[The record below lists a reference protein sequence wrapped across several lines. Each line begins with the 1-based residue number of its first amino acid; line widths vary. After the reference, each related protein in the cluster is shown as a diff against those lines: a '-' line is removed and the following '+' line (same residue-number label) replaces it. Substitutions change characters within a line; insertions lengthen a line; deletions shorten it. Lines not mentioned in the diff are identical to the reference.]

1 MRNLS
6 KDFKGNRPML
16 IQPAQAE
23 AYLNRV
29 SDMEIPMGA
38 KMSEMGDMLTAIF
51 GAKPTLEKFPP
62 YAIIPVKGVIGK
74 NLSEMESLCG
84 CCDIHDVEE
93 MLEECERDASIKAI
107 ILDIDSPGGTS
118 VGVPELAN
126 RIKNCSKEV
135 ISFTG
140 SECCSAAYWIG
151 SQASSFYATPSS
163 SVGSVGVY
171 IAFPDCSEA
180 YKMEGV
186 KMEVIKSGT
195 YKGAGIPGTSLD
207 EGQRKMLQQEV
218 EDIHSDFK
226 EAVKSVRSFVED
238 SSMEGQQ
245 FSGKRAAEAGMVTS
259 LINGFDELI
268 QSLDPAVFAQ
278 VEADEENDDRHAVS
292 GIGAEEGED
301 ESKAF
306 AKAMSAA
313 DRALSK
319 LKAKASGEEE
329 EDDEEEDEE
338 EKAKSKSEDEEP
350 KEEDGEEDKE
360 KSEDEDEDAKP
371 ESEEEEEPKE
381 EDGDEKPES
390 EDDDDKD
397 PKEEDGEEKPESE
410 NEEGDEGSEP
420 QPDDE
425 DKPDEGKSKEDAEDE
440 DDSGDKAVDTDEKH
454 NKSGVKKN
462 RSKGVA

>member
-29 SDMEIPMGA
+29 SDMEIPMDA
-38 KMSEMGDMLTAIF
+38 KMSDMGEMLTAIF

-93 MLEECERDASIKAI
+93 MLEDCERDASIKTI

-186 KMEVIKSGT
+186 KMDVIKSGT

-218 EDIHSDFK
+218 NDIHADFK

-245 FSGKRAAEAGMVTS
+245 FSGKRAAEAGLVTA
-259 LINGFDELI
+259 LTNGFDELI

-292 GIGAEEGED
+292 GLGSENEEET
-301 ESKAF
+301 SAF
-306 AKAMSAA
+306 SKAMSAA
-313 DRALSK
+313 DRALSG
-319 LKAKASGEEE
+319 LKVKISEET
-329 EDDEEEDEE
+329 EDDEDEDEDEE
-338 EKAKSKSEDEEP
+338 EKPESKSEDEDP
-350 KEEDGEEDKE
+350 KEEDDEDEE
-360 KSEDEDEDAKP
+360 KSEEGDEKPKDEDGED
-371 ESEEEEEPKE
+371 
-381 EDGDEKPES
+381 KPES
-390 EDDDDKD
+390 EDD
-397 PKEEDGEEKPESE
+397 EDEKKSE
-410 NEEGDEGSEP
+410 DEDGDEGSEP
-420 QPDDE
+420 QPDGE

-440 DDSGDKAVDTDEKH
+440 DDNGEKAVDTDEKH
-454 NKSGVKKN
+454 NKSGVKRN